1 MTENIIDTDAVMMAS
16 ENSSLV
22 ANVARSASA
31 SAAAAALKRAS
42 AGTLPSSS
50 SSNHVVAQPLG
61 VRRSAE
67 RMLGV
72 SSSDVHEQMR
82 LIEDRHRIYNDQARY
97 LKYRRVLVDWM
108 CEAGDEFQLQS
119 STMHVAVMYLDRL
132 LQQVDVKRNCLQA
145 AAICCILVASKYEE
159 PEEFVPAIS
168 ELTEYASNTYTPEY
182 IQKLERD
189 VLDRLGWHLTEVTPL
204 HFLGYY
210 LLKGVLFTTDR
221 MQGKKLVEKVPR
233 YMKKYGD
240 FFADLC
246 LQEYSFQQYPS
257 SLLAAAV
264 VMASRRA
271 LAIVPYWCPE
281 LSALAEYK
289 EETVTPVYEH
299 IWRYY
304 QMSFPSSP
312 SGQQQSVGGN
322 ANAAVASAAAAK
334 TPGAGGAA
342 SGGGVD
348 EDEDVEMESPQ
359 GVADFEDC

>member
-1 MTENIIDTDAVMMAS
+1 
-16 ENSSLV
+16 
-22 ANVARSASA
+22 
-31 SAAAAALKRAS
+31 
-42 AGTLPSSS
+42 
-50 SSNHVVAQPLG
+50 
-61 VRRSAE
+61 
-67 RMLGV
+67 
-72 SSSDVHEQMR
+72 
-82 LIEDRHRIYNDQARY
+82 
-97 LKYRRVLVDWM
+97 
-108 CEAGDEFQLQS
+108 
-119 STMHVAVMYLDRL
+119 
-132 LQQVDVKRNCLQA
+132 
-145 AAICCILVASKYEE
+145 
-159 PEEFVPAIS
+159 
-168 ELTEYASNTYTPEY
+168 
-182 IQKLERD
+182 
-189 VLDRLGWHLTEVTPL
+189 
-204 HFLGYY
+204 
-210 LLKGVLFTTDR
+210 
-221 MQGKKLVEKVPR
+221 
-233 YMKKYGD
+233 MKKYGD

-281 LSALAEYK
+281 LSVRVSGSRFVFRALFSSLRPFPVLAADFAHVSIASLLHLPPFPRLQSTQPNAQALAEYK

-342 SGGGVD
+342 SSGGVD